1 MLGNAGL
8 NWKTGLDCET
18 DRNRFYTETFQ
29 LNFQVELP
37 FQHHPPLEIAA
48 AESWGIN
55 FLNIV
60 FTCEMLLIANLSPGA
75 TLSSL

>member
-8 NWKTGLDCET
+8 NWKAGWDCST

-29 LNFQVELP
+29 LNFQLELP
-37 FQHHPPLEIAA
+37 FQHHTSLEIAA
-48 AESWGIN
+48 AEFQRIN
-55 FLNIV
+55 LLNIV
-60 FTCEMLLIANLSPGA
+60 FTCEMLNIANLSPGA